1 MGNEIKNLLT
11 NLKIEGFIE
20 IFESK
25 SYIKLQITSLAFCL
39 KEKKHFSWMTIIF
52 IDVYSYLIILLK
64 LYINVHIYSSG
75 QKFPDSSFHNWKNA
89 TNFVVSI
96 RMKFISFLYFV
107 GILFEAI
114 TAAYQRSISSI
125 RLFIKSG
132 DMLFHFLFNYTSQSC
147 WNGFIRYL
155 ASYLFPNTGHLTY
168 VGLLIPTVKHGGDNM
183 MVWSIFSTEGVGPL
197 VQINPIENL

>member
-96 RMKFISFLYFV
+96 RMKFIS
-107 GILFEAI
+107 ILCRHSF
-114 TAAYQRSISSI
+114 RSN
-125 RLFIKSG
+125 
-132 DMLFHFLFNYTSQSC
+132 HC
-147 WNGFIRYL
+147 C
-155 ASYLFPNTGHLTY
+155 
-168 VGLLIPTVKHGGDNM
+168 IPTKHKFYKTFYQ
-183 MVWSIFSTEGVGPL
+183 VRWYAVSFSFQLYKSVL
-197 VQINPIENL
+197 LKWFY